1 MAKKDVIATL
11 EANVK
16 LLMEQYTKAV
26 EQMETLQRKNEDQA
40 LKIRTLQ
47 QQAKAD
53 KEEIA
58 RLQLAKAIGGVGD
71 KKSARTQLNR
81 LLREVEKCITLVEA
95 KM

>member
-1 MAKKDVIATL
+1 MAQKDVIATL

-26 EQMETLQRKNEDQA
+26 EQMESLQRKTEDQA
-40 LKIRTLQ
+40 LKIRALQ

-53 KEEIA
+53 KEEIT

-71 KKSARTQLNR
+71 KKRARTQLNR

>member
-1 MAKKDVIATL
+1 MAQKDVIATL

-26 EQMETLQRKNEDQA
+26 EQMESLQRKTEDQA
-40 LKIRTLQ
+40 LKIRALQ
-47 QQAKAD
+47 QQAQAD
-53 KEEIA
+53 KEEIT

-71 KKSARTQLNR
+71 KKSARMQLNR